1 MEPSV
6 NARKA
11 RETSR
16 KAGETTMKFLLVAA
30 IASLGGLL
38 FGYDTG
44 VISGALPFLK
54 HDFTLTP
61 SMLGVATSAVLVGAT
76 LGAAGAGA
84 VSDMFGRR
92 RVILVVALLFVLG
105 ALGSAAAHALPV
117 LLAARAVVGVAIG
130 IASMLTPL
138 YLSEIAP
145 KKIRGSIVSL
155 NQFCITFG
163 ILASYIVDYALAG
176 AADNWRWMLGL
187 GAVPGLILFFGML
200 ALPESPRWL
209 AGRGRIDDARAAL
222 RHMREPAQVE
232 PELAEL
238 RTDLVRGGRLVP
250 WSALLSPHVRK
261 PLIIGVSLAI
271 FQQVTGINTVIY
283 YAPTIFQSA
292 GMSSASVAILAT
304 AGVGLVNVIM
314 TVVAMRLLDVV
325 GRRALLLWGL
335 GGMIVMLIAL
345 AAGFALG
352 TGGWVALI
360 TVPSVAAYVGFFAIG
375 LGPVFWLLISE
386 IFPLALRGRCMSVAT
401 VANWGSNFAVT
412 LAFPPLVAA
421 LGSATAFLAFAV
433 LSVGAFVFTLR
444 VVPETS
450 GRSLEEIEAQ
460 LEGSAP
466 PARAGAADLYQR
478 PQL

>member
-1 MEPSV
+1 
-6 NARKA
+6 
-11 RETSR
+11 
-16 KAGETTMKFLLVAA
+16 MKFFLVAV

-54 HDFTLTP
+54 QDFTLDAR
-61 SMLGVATSAVLVGAT
+61 MLGVATSAVLVGAT
-76 LGAAGAGA
+76 LGAAGAGT

-92 RVILVVALLFVLG
+92 RVILVVALLFVAG
-105 ALGSAAAHALPV
+105 ALGSAAAHTLPV

-145 KKIRGSIVSL
+145 KAIRGFIVSM
-155 NQFCITFG
+155 NQFCITLG
-163 ILASYIVDYALAG
+163 ILVSYIVDYLLAD

-200 ALPESPRWL
+200 TLPESPRWL
-209 AGRGRIDDARAAL
+209 AGHGRLDAARAAL
-222 RHMREPAQVE
+222 GHMREPSEVE
-232 PELAEL
+232 AELVEL
-238 RTDLVRGGRLVP
+238 RTDLARNGKLVP

-261 PLIIGVSLAI
+261 PLIVGVALAV
-271 FQQVTGINTVIY
+271 FQQITGINTVIY

-335 GGMIVMLIAL
+335 GGMIVMLLAL
-345 AAGFALG
+345 SAGFALG
-352 TGGWVALI
+352 TGGWVALV
-360 TVPSVAAYVGFFAIG
+360 TVVSVAAYVGFFAIG

-386 IFPLALRGRCMSVAT
+386 IFPLAVRGRGMSVAT
-401 VANWGSNFAVT
+401 VSNWGSNFAVT
-412 LAFPPLVAA
+412 LVFPPLVEA
-421 LGSATAFLAFAV
+421 LGSASAFLAFAV
-433 LSVGAFVFTLR
+433 LSVGAFIFTLR
-444 VVPETS
+444 MVPETN

-460 LEGSAP
+460 LEGTAP
-466 PARAGAADLYQR
+466 AHI
-478 PQL
+478 

>member
-1 MEPSV
+1 
-6 NARKA
+6 
-11 RETSR
+11 
-16 KAGETTMKFLLVAA
+16 MKFFLVAV

-54 HDFTLTP
+54 QDFTLDAR
-61 SMLGVATSAVLVGAT
+61 MLGVATSAVLVGAT
-76 LGAAGAGA
+76 LGAAGAGT

-92 RVILVVALLFVLG
+92 RVILVVALLFVAG
-105 ALGSAAAHALPV
+105 ALGSAAAQSLSV

-145 KKIRGSIVSL
+145 KAIRGFIVSM
-155 NQFCITFG
+155 NQFCITLG
-163 ILASYIVDYALAG
+163 ILVSYIVDYLLAD

-200 ALPESPRWL
+200 TLPESPRWL
-209 AGRGRIDDARAAL
+209 AGHGRLDAARAAL
-222 RHMREPAQVE
+222 GHMREPSEVE
-232 PELAEL
+232 AELVEL
-238 RTDLVRGGRLVP
+238 RTDLARNGKLVP

-261 PLIIGVSLAI
+261 PLIVGVALAV
-271 FQQVTGINTVIY
+271 FQQITGINTVIY

-335 GGMIVMLIAL
+335 GGMIVMLLAL
-345 AAGFALG
+345 SAGFALG
-352 TGGWVALI
+352 TGGWVALV
-360 TVPSVAAYVGFFAIG
+360 TVVSVAAYVGFFAIG

-386 IFPLALRGRCMSVAT
+386 IFPLAVRGRGMSVAT
-401 VANWGSNFAVT
+401 VSNWGSNFAVT
-412 LAFPPLVAA
+412 LVFPPLVAA
-421 LGSATAFLAFAV
+421 LGSASAFFAFAV
-433 LSVGAFVFTLR
+433 LSVGAFIFTLR
-444 VVPETS
+444 MVPETN

-460 LEGSAP
+460 LEGTAP
-466 PARAGAADLYQR
+466 AHI
-478 PQL
+478 

>member
-1 MEPSV
+1 V
-6 NARKA
+6 
-11 RETSR
+11 
-16 KAGETTMKFLLVAA
+16 GFFLIAA

-54 HDFTLTP
+54 HDFALDAR
-61 SMLGVATSAVLVGAT
+61 MQGVATSAVLVGAT
-76 LGAAGAGA
+76 LGAACAGA

-105 ALGSAAAHALPV
+105 ALGSAVAPSLPV
-117 LLAARAVVGVAIG
+117 LLLGRAVVGVAIG

-145 KKIRGSIVSL
+145 KERRGGIVSL

-163 ILASYIVDYALAG
+163 ILVSYLVDFALAG
-176 AADNWRWMLGL
+176 AHDNWRWMLGL
-187 GAVPGLILFFGML
+187 GAVPGLILFLGML
-200 ALPESPRWL
+200 GLPESPRWL
-209 AGRGRIDDARAAL
+209 AGQGRSDEARAAL
-222 RHMREPAQVE
+222 ARMREPSHVE
-232 PELAEL
+232 GELAEL
-238 RTDLVRGGRLVP
+238 RTDLKREGRLVP
-250 WSALLSPHVRK
+250 WSALLSGPARK
-261 PLIIGVSLAI
+261 PLIVGVALAI

-283 YAPTIFQSA
+283 YAPSIFQSA
-292 GMSSASVAILAT
+292 GMSSASVSILAT

-314 TVVAMRLLDVV
+314 TLVAMRLLDVA

-335 GGMIVMLIAL
+335 GGMVVMLLAL

-352 TGGWVALI
+352 KGGWVALV

-386 IFPLALRGRCMSVAT
+386 IFPLSVRGRGMSVAT

-421 LGSATAFLAFAV
+421 LGSAAAFLAFAV
-433 LSVGAFVFTLR
+433 LTVGAFIFTLQ
-444 VVPETS
+444 VVPETN

-460 LEGSAP
+460 ME
-466 PARAGAADLYQR
+466 GAAIA
-478 PQL
+478 